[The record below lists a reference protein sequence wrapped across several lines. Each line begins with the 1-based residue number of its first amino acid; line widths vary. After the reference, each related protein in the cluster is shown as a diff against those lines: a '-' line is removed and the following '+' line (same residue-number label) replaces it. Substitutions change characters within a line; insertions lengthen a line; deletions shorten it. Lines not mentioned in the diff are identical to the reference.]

1 MNEDGSSKDSR
12 YASYAEH
19 PDRLEKMSV
28 SVTYRTGERLFTA
41 TSLRGIVRNPDDSV
55 VGLEPA
61 HPETLRVR
69 PHRGNGRLDSILGAR
84 TRTAK
89 QRAEAA
95 ELLQAYPGLFKPSE
109 VEVLADQ
116 APDADWRDLI
126 EAEMERRAAATEAM
140 IERNGQPIH

>member
-95 ELLQAYPGLFKPSE
+95 ELLQDIRAFSNRAK
-109 VEVLADQ
+109 
-116 APDADWRDLI
+116 WRCWRTKLPTQTG
-126 EAEMERRAAATEAM
+126 ETSSKQKWSGAQRLPR
-140 IERNGQPIH
+140 P